1 MMWLYE
7 YDDNNEYFVDVDN
20 DDDIDHSVGD
30 DEVNEYGY
38 DNDVYNDND
47 GDDDNICVWY
57 F

>member
-38 DNDVYNDND
+38 DNDVYNDNE
-47 GDDDNICVWY
+47 GDDDNICVWCL
-57 F
+57 